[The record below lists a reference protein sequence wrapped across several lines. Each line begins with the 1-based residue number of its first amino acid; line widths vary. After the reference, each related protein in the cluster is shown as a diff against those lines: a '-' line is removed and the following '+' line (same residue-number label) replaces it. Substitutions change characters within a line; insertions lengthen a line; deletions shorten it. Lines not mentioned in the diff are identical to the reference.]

1 MPSGLYKYFDQNNYD
16 WEDKSSNLKDLK
28 ILIEKYLNGR
38 KEAENLY
45 FKGKEKNIKLH
56 SSTLNS
62 ESIFAALESMLES
75 KITLGEGNSTYE
87 KNLADFFRV
96 NNAISVNSGSSAN
109 LLAIF
114 GLLEA
119 GILSK
124 NDRVI
129 VPALSWSTTVFPL
142 SQAEL
147 VPVFCDQSY
156 FDFNIDLDQLEEQA
170 KRDDVKALVLIHTYG
185 LSANMEK
192 ILDICKKYRL
202 ILIEDTCESMG
213 AKWDNKYCG
222 SFGLASTFSTYFSH
236 HICTL
241 EGGIVLT
248 NESLLDQVFRAM
260 RSHGWARDF
269 PSDSNIFNEYQNHDS
284 SFLFPH
290 TGFNIRLSEPQAKI
304 GIEQLK
310 ILPSILTSRIKN
322 GEEYIDRINKNSELR
337 TYNISPKAECVFFG
351 LPLLLPER
359 FDYKKTLSLRRYLRS
374 NGVETRPFLCGDFT
388 NQPAL
393 KKIRYEKP
401 YKCHVA
407 ETLHKRSIALP
418 CHQDISF
425 EDINKI
431 FELLDSYL

>member
-1 MPSGLYKYFDQNNYD
+1 MRNGLYKYFDQNNYD

-56 SSTLNS
+56 SSTLDS

-156 FDFNIDLDQLEEQA
+156 FDFNIDLDQYWSGCVPFHLTQ
-170 KRDDVKALVLIHTYG
+170 KRTEIERIGGKYVVLVI
-185 LSANMEK
+185 
-192 ILDICKKYRL
+192 
-202 ILIEDTCESMG
+202 
-213 AKWDNKYCG
+213 
-222 SFGLASTFSTYFSH
+222 FG
-236 HICTL
+236 
-241 EGGIVLT
+241 
-248 NESLLDQVFRAM
+248 M
-260 RSHGWARDF
+260 
-269 PSDSNIFNEYQNHDS
+269 
-284 SFLFPH
+284 
-290 TGFNIRLSEPQAKI
+290 
-304 GIEQLK
+304 
-310 ILPSILTSRIKN
+310 
-322 GEEYIDRINKNSELR
+322 
-337 TYNISPKAECVFFG
+337 
-351 LPLLLPER
+351 
-359 FDYKKTLSLRRYLRS
+359 
-374 NGVETRPFLCGDFT
+374 
-388 NQPAL
+388 
-393 KKIRYEKP
+393 YE
-401 YKCHVA
+401 
-407 ETLHKRSIALP
+407 
-418 CHQDISF
+418 
-425 EDINKI
+425 
-431 FELLDSYL
+431 